1 MSMSSS
7 VANISKVHKIKAQSR
22 RSAAGPT
29 LPKAPSGIDG
39 LDSITAGGLPRGRP
53 TLVCGGPGC
62 GKTLFAMEFLVRGAS
77 QYGEPGVFIAFE
89 ETANELAANVAS
101 LGFDLQ
107 KLAARKQIAIDY
119 VRVERGEIE
128 ETGEYDL
135 EGLFVRLDQAIKSVR
150 AKRVVL
156 DSIESLF
163 AALPNPAILR
173 TELRRLFAWLKARG
187 MTVVLTG
194 ERGDGTLTRDGLE
207 EYVTDCVILLD
218 HRVNE
223 QVSTRRLR
231 VVKYRG
237 STHGT
242 NEYPFLIDEGGISV
256 LPITSLGLD
265 HQASTQRV
273 SSGIPRLD
281 QMLGGRGYF
290 KGSTVLVSGTAGTGK
305 TTIAGHLAAHACAS
319 KTRCLYL
326 AFEESPAQI
335 QRNLSSVGIDL
346 GTHVRSG
353 RLRIL
358 PARPQSVGLEMHLA
372 LIHEAVLEFR
382 PALVIMDPISNLLGS
397 GLEARSMLTRL
408 IDFLKN
414 QGITALFTN
423 LTRGGGNLEE
433 TDSAISSLIDTWLML
448 EIVREGGERNRILNI
463 IKSRGMAHSNQT
475 CEFRLSERGIEILDT
490 YLGPTG
496 ALTGSARLSREAE
509 DRAGAVL
516 RTYDL
521 AQKRALRQSRRRT
534 YASRVAA
541 LREEF
546 AADDAA
552 LARSLKEAELL
563 SIRVASD
570 RSAMAESRGAF
581 ARGGRDGKAP
591 GRAGE

>member
-1 MSMSSS
+1 
-7 VANISKVHKIKAQSR
+7 
-22 RSAAGPT
+22 
-29 LPKAPSGIDG
+29 
-39 LDSITAGGLPRGRP
+39 
-53 TLVCGGPGC
+53 
-62 GKTLFAMEFLVRGAS
+62 MEFLVQGATE
-77 QYGEPGVFIAFE
+77 YGEPGVFIAFE
-89 ETANELAANVAS
+89 ETADELAANVAS
-101 LGFDLQ
+101 LGFDL
-107 KLAARKQIAIDY
+107 KRLAAKKLLAIDF

-135 EGLFVRLDQAIKSVR
+135 EGLFVRLDQAITSVR

-187 MTVVLTG
+187 MTVILTG

-218 HRVNE
+218 HRVSE

-256 LPITSLGLD
+256 LPITSLGLQ
-265 HQASTQRV
+265 HQASTERI

-281 QMLGGRGYF
+281 EMLGGRGYY

-305 TTIAGHLAAHACAS
+305 TTIAGHLAAHACA
-319 KTRCLYL
+319 KGERCLYL

-335 QRNLSSVGIDL
+335 GRNLASVGLDL
-346 GTHVRSG
+346 GRHLRSG
-353 RLRIL
+353 RLRMV

-372 LIHEAVLEFR
+372 LIHKAVLEFR
-382 PALVIMDPISNLLGS
+382 PAIVIMDPISNLLGS
-397 GLEARSMLTRL
+397 TLEARSMLTRL
-408 IDFLKN
+408 IDFLKH

-423 LTRGGGNLEE
+423 LTPGGGNLEE
-433 TDSAISSLIDTWLML
+433 TENGVSSLIDTWLML
-448 EIVREGGERNRILNI
+448 EIVRGGGERNRILNV
-463 IKSRGMAHSNQT
+463 IKSRGMAHSNQI
-475 CEFRLSERGIEILDT
+475 CEFRLTDRGIEILDT
-490 YLGPTG
+490 YVGPAG
-496 ALTGSARLSREAE
+496 VLTGSARLSREAE
-509 DRAGAVL
+509 DHAAAAL
-516 RTYDL
+516 RDFDIT
-521 AQKRALRQSRRRT
+521 QKRAMRQSRRRAF
-534 YASRVAA
+534 ASRLAA

-546 AADDAA
+546 AADDAL

-563 SIRVASD
+563 SARAATD
-570 RSAMAESRGAF
+570 RLAMAESRRAF
-581 ARGGRDGKAP
+581 RPLIGKPWEGFPAFPRSGSAGRSPASPSRLGRNGKAKERT
-591 GRAGE
+591 GA